1 MSVVVYQCDT
11 CKRETHR
18 KQNRFG
24 LDVISHCVI
33 TNGCR
38 GKLILNA
45 VKPSYAIGHS
55 TAPVIGLSDW
65 TPRKVLFT
73 HKQDFLKKKWEIRH
87 NLNNQPSVSAYIY
100 KNDQLVRVEP
110 ETVEYVSNDSL
121 VVTFPT
127 AATGIAQCQARSAS
141 DGQNITTLIPKTAE
155 VFDATTFSTGRSFM
169 LTCGPDVGEL
179 TIATRVATIATS
191 GFAPTQSITM
201 NVHFLSPTDLT
212 ELTSIPVELTFRDV
226 NNTPVDTISSPWAT
240 ARYVTI
246 SGHKYLVRSAN
257 IHVGGG
263 IGQTLTDR
271 GVPQGAA
278 CSFSVGAATITAINA
293 PVASYSRT
301 VKSVNGVR
309 FIRQGEQIAVIHGT
323 DGATLIETTIT
334 SPVDGWIESS
344 PTVGQAVVSGGPLFT
359 IRPVRALKN
368 AEVYVLGADA
378 PYLGVDR
385 IYDQAVDLV
394 DITADNATAST
405 AYIGLDITANTALR
419 KDIFPSIMLL

>member
-141 DGQNITTLIPKTAE
+141 DGQNVTTLVPKVAE
-155 VFDATTFSTGRSFM
+155 VLDSSTFSTDRSFM
-169 LTCGPDVGEL
+169 LSCGPDVGEI

-191 GFAPTQSITM
+191 GFAPTQPITM

-278 CSFSVGAATITAINA
+278 CYFSVEYAGAA
-293 PVASYSRT
+293 RD
-301 VKSVNGVR
+301 VKA
-309 FIRQGEQIAVIHGT
+309 GEIYI
-323 DGATLIETTIT
+323 
-334 SPVDGWIESS
+334 
-344 PTVGQAVVSGGPLFT
+344 
-359 IRPVRALKN
+359 
-368 AEVYVLGADA
+368 LGADA

-385 IYDQAVDLV
+385 VYDQAVDLV
-394 DITADNATAST
+394 SITAANATAST